1 MIIINYNIKF
11 RLAELAKPKI
21 VTPKIISKPFRRS
34 QSFSSNFLMENRS
47 SWKDDQNRLEI
58 LILYLNRSL
67 NIFVFR
73 KLRVSSNNPVFIN
86 QPHKKLTRSKS
97 AVLQNYVPP
106 TNSKP
111 KREKIPEHMKYSINI
126 VAKSCA
132 QKAKDILVTQK
143 TLNSHAVGV
152 AVAQPL
158 CFEIDFARNP
168 FSASAAWFFVIILK
182 FIFTAIFEIKFYVKK
197 FLGTKKFHFWSPI
210 FINHA

>member
-1 MIIINYNIKF
+1 
-11 RLAELAKPKI
+11 
-21 VTPKIISKPFRRS
+21 
-34 QSFSSNFLMENRS
+34 
-47 SWKDDQNRLEI
+47 
-58 LILYLNRSL
+58 
-67 NIFVFR
+67 
-73 KLRVSSNNPVFIN
+73 
-86 QPHKKLTRSKS
+86 
-97 AVLQNYVPP
+97 
-106 TNSKP
+106 
-111 KREKIPEHMKYSINI
+111 MKYSINI

-152 AVAQPL
+152 AVAQSL
-158 CFEIDFARNP
+158 SFEIDIARNP